1 MRARVDTI
9 GGHCLA
15 WLEVL
20 FAVWCVGLLG
30 LAGFWPLAFWT
41 AGLSLG
47 CVMLALLILCWF
59 GAPCGMWDPDGVVK
73 SPHDSSPSKSLMF
86 HFQFCRPTIF
96 GIRGFAQMRSPGWRC
111 GWTWICT
118 TSRRGAGCS
127 PCRSMPS
134 CGKWC
139 WPFVLLFAACF
150 RFGEAL
156 HPGPAGLGAD
166 TWSLG
171 IANPSGLNG
180 KLDQLNAFPGDAWL
194 LSETQA
200 LFQGSCHTPQRFE
213 DVEEQLEVCYTRVT
227 LPCQKGYRHW
237 GTYGG
242 HGFVKDASSS
252 TAS

>member
-86 HFQFCRPTIF
+86 HFQFCRPTYHLWHK
-96 GIRGFAQMRSPGWRC
+96 GICSDAITRLEMWLDLDLHHISTGSRVFPVSFHAILWQVVLAFCFAVC
-111 GWTWICT
+111 G
-118 TSRRGAGCS
+118 
-127 PCRSMPS
+127 
-134 CGKWC
+134 
-139 WPFVLLFAACF
+139 
-150 RFGEAL
+150 
-156 HPGPAGLGAD
+156 
-166 TWSLG
+166 
-171 IANPSGLNG
+171 
-180 KLDQLNAFPGDAWL
+180 L
-194 LSETQA
+194 LS
-200 LFQGSCHTPQRFE
+200 
-213 DVEEQLEVCYTRVT
+213 V
-227 LPCQKGYRHW
+227 W
-237 GTYGG
+237 
-242 HGFVKDASSS
+242 
-252 TAS
+252 